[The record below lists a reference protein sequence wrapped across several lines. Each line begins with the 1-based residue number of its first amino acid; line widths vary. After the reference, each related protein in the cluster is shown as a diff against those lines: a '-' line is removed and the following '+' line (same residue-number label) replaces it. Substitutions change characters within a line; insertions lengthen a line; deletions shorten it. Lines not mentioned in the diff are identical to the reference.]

1 MLPARQSTVSV
12 RQVLIRVAVG
22 AGVTVVALVL
32 CCLWG
37 LGSFQ
42 LALLAHPTGFG
53 AAWPVILIWALL
65 SLFLFVLATGGV
77 AVLIAYGVDRGRPAI
92 WICLAIAA
100 VVIAL
105 VTWGY
110 VAATSAAM
118 STYDNS
124 APPGYPQPTR

>member
-1 MLPARQSTVSV
+1 MR
-12 RQVLIRVAVG
+12 RVLTRVAIG

-37 LGSFQ
+37 LGSFR

-53 AAWPVILIWALL
+53 AAWPVALIWMLL
-65 SLFLFVLATGGV
+65 SLFVFVLSTGGV
-77 AVLIAYGVDRGRPAI
+77 AMLIAYGVDRGRPAI
-92 WICLAIAA
+92 WICLAVAA

-105 VTWGY
+105 ITWGY

-118 STYDNS
+118 GAYDNT
-124 APPGYPQPTR
+124 APPAYPQPTR